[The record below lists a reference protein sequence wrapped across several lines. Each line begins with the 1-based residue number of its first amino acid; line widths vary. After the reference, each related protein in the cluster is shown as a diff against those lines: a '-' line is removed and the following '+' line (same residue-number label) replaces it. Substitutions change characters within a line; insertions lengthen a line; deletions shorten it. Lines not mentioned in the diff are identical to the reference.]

1 MPSFDTRNVAVL
13 VGNGLSIA
21 FNPGLNLRAITA
33 EMMERIQSATDDGD
47 DVVAAMREIAQRA
60 LPHGV
65 NSEDDFEMLVGAFGA
80 ETRTLTY
87 LEQLASLT
95 EPKKR
100 KLRKAIK
107 RVAAFAE
114 RVRDTGLSHVL
125 EVIFERSHG
134 YHEDSRN
141 LHDFVEAVTT
151 AFDGKVVFANLNYD
165 TLLLAAL
172 LHVCQSDVADMGHGY
187 RKTRITT
194 RAGSKAEVPALRMT
208 SSDFPSGRRV
218 QLLHLHG
225 SVTFWSNASKTIFA
239 KLDRAFLESHDQ
251 WKSVREQKTNIRPV
265 VVLANQKDKSAH
277 VEEHPFKLAYEMFV
291 TGLANSD
298 HWLIVGYSFKDEPVN
313 AKLREEFSEREDKP
327 TVLVVTYG
335 DLPTRKEVARAFGWA
350 KEDGSSKGWLTIN
363 RAGANGIQN
372 TEDWSSFAA

>member
-1 MPSFDTRNVAVL
+1 MPSFESRDIAVL

-21 FNPGLNLRAITA
+21 FDPDLNLRAITA
-33 EMMERIQSATDDGD
+33 EMMDRIQNATDEGD

-60 LPHGV
+60 LPRGV

-80 ETRTLTY
+80 ETRTLGY
-87 LEQLASLT
+87 LDQLASLT

-107 RVAAFAE
+107 RVASFAE

-134 YHEDSRN
+134 YHDDARN
-141 LHDFVEAVTT
+141 LHAFVEAVTT
-151 AFDGKVVFANLNYD
+151 AFAGKVVFANLNYD

-172 LHVCQSDVADMGHGY
+172 LHVCQSDVSDMGHGY
-187 RKTRITT
+187 RKARVTT
-194 RAGSKAEVPALRMT
+194 RTGDETEVPALRA
-208 SSDFPSGRRV
+208 SASDFPQSRRV

-225 SVTFWSNASKTIFA
+225 SVTFWSNANRTIFV
-239 KLDRAFLESHDQ
+239 KLDRSFLETHDQ

-277 VEEHPFKLAYEMFV
+277 VEEHPFKLGYEMFV
-291 TGLANSD
+291 AGLQNAE
-298 HWLIVGYSFKDEPVN
+298 HWLIVGYSFKDDPVN
-313 AKLREEFSEREDKP
+313 AKLREEFSERTVKP
-327 TVLVVTYG
+327 RVLVVTFG
-335 DLPTRKEVARAFGWA
+335 SQPTRKEVARAFGWG
-350 KEDGSSKGWLTIN
+350 KEDGSSKIWLTIN
-363 RAGANGIQN
+363 RDGANGIQSTDN
-372 TEDWSSFAA
+372 WRDFIS